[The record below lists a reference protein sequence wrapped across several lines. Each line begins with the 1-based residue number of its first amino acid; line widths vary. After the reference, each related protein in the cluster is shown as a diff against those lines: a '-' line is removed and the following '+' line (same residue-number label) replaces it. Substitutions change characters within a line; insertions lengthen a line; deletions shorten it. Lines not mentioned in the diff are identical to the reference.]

1 MFIWP
6 PARMICAGGFAM
18 PKERKVKVMIYFD
31 NSATTEPSEEV
42 LSSFVEV
49 NKRFYANPA
58 SLHLAGR
65 QADALLEKSREQIL
79 SIVKAPKGC
88 VIYTSGGTEANNLAL
103 LGFARKFKNRGKH
116 IITTKIEHPS
126 IIEAAKELEKE
137 GFEVDY
143 LPVNEEGVISVED
156 LTEKLREETIVV
168 SIMHV
173 NNEIGSIQPIQ
184 KCHQII
190 KAKSRAIFHVDAVQS
205 FGKLP
210 VDLMNGPDAI
220 TISGHK
226 IHGLKGTGAL
236 ITRTN
241 KLVPTPINFG
251 GGQEDGVRSGT
262 VSVPNNVTLA
272 RAMRMAADQKNR
284 VHYKKWREQLIERI
298 QLVPEVKIL
307 AENTSA
313 PHILS
318 LAFKGINGEVAVNFF
333 QKNNITVSTS
343 SACSSKNN
351 DVSHVIEAIQLKDP
365 FKKGV
370 IRISFGETNTENQIM
385 EFKKVF
391 TDFIHLLK
399 RGKTDAFE

>member
-1 MFIWP
+1 
-6 PARMICAGGFAM
+6 
-18 PKERKVKVMIYFD
+18 MIYFD

-42 LSSFVEV
+42 LSSFIEV

-65 QADALLEKSREQIL
+65 QANTLLEKSREQIL
-79 SIVKAPKGC
+79 SIVKAPTGC

-126 IIEAAKELEKE
+126 IIEAAEELKKE

-156 LTEKLREETIVV
+156 LTEKLREDTIVV

-173 NNEIGSIQPIQ
+173 NNEIGAIQPIQ
-184 KCHQII
+184 KCHQMI
-190 KAKSRAIFHVDAVQS
+190 KEKSRAIFHVDAVQS

-210 VDLMNGPDAI
+210 IELTDGPDAI

-241 KLVPTPINFG
+241 QLVPAPINFG
-251 GGQEDGVRSGT
+251 GGQEAGIRSGT

-272 RAMRMAADQKNR
+272 RAMRMAAEQKR
-284 VHYKKWREQLIERI
+284 IVHYKKWRDQLIEQI
-298 QLVPEVKIL
+298 QEVPEVKIL
-307 AENTSA
+307 AKNTSA

-343 SACSSKNN
+343 SACSSKSN

-370 IRISFGETNTENQIM
+370 IRISFGEMNTENQVM

-399 RGKTDAFE
+399 RGKTDAFK